1 MSLRTGGD
9 YVEFDL
15 DHVRHRGDLQGDS
28 QEGINGGQ
36 CTKKKLLLFFQPKSP
51 IILQAEMLSRSLCLP
66 RR

>member
-1 MSLRTGGD
+1 M
-9 YVEFDL
+9 EFDL
-15 DHVRHRGDLQGDS
+15 EYAWHRRDLQGKS

>member
-15 DHVRHRGDLQGDS
+15 EYARHRRDLQGGS
-28 QEGINGGQ
+28 QECINGGQ
-36 CTKKKLLLFFQPKSP
+36 CTKKKLLLFFQPKSQ
-51 IILQAEMLSRSLCLP
+51 IILQAEIISRSLCLP

>member
-15 DHVRHRGDLQGDS
+15 EYAWHRRDLQGKS

-36 CTKKKLLLFFQPKSP
+36 CTKKKLLLFFQPKSQ
-51 IILQAEMLSRSLCLP
+51 IILQAEIIS
-66 RR
+66 

>member
-1 MSLRTGGD
+1 MYLRIGGD

-15 DHVRHRGDLQGDS
+15 EYARHRRDLQGKS